1 MKKIF
6 TILFSVILFSC
17 SSGSDDDANAGG
29 SGNNDISSATI
40 WKGANTTFTKGGGDP
55 TAQANQDRLTSNVW
69 ITRGTYGGQIYNVAK
84 ESASNKTNS
93 PVGTMWAIGT
103 IDQVQTLSFKKFRAA
118 VSKPKD
124 VVGKNLVMYLEVD
137 NIYVSVKFL
146 SWDQGQ
152 IGGFSYERSTK

>member
-17 SSGSDDDANAGG
+17 SSGSDDDTSSGG

-55 TAQANQDRLTSNVW
+55 TAQSNQDRLTSNVW
-69 ITRGTYGGQIYNVAK
+69 ITRGTDGGQIYNVAK
-84 ESASNKTNS
+84 ESAPDKTNS